1 MKKNRNKLLLY
12 HPSTP
17 YMFLLPALI
26 FFLAASYI
34 PIFSTMY
41 LSFHKWNILDPSKP
55 FVGLDNYISLFKDRT
70 FMISV
75 ENTLK
80 YVIGM
85 IAVGVPF
92 PLLLAIGATS
102 LIKPIKNFVF
112 LSFFIPLVSSMV
124 AVGLIWVW
132 IYHPSFGLMNIILET
147 LNLPTFNWLTDPK
160 TALLAIIIMSLWK
173 SIGYNMIIFLAGI
186 QSIPEMYYE
195 AAGIDGASGLQ
206 KFRFITLPLL
216 MPTTLFVFIT
226 TMIGS
231 FQVFTQVYVMTS
243 RAGQVPGGPAYSTRT
258 LVLHIYE
265 IGFTYL
271 RMGRAS
277 AIAMLFLIVILILTL
292 LQLRLFRKQ
301 FTY

>member
-1 MKKNRNKLLLY
+1 MKKNRNKLLY

-17 YMFLLPALI
+17 YIFLLPALI
-26 FFLAASYI
+26 FFLIASYI
-34 PIFSTMY
+34 PIFSTVY

-55 FVGLDNYISLFKDRT
+55 FVGLNNYISLFKDRT
-70 FMISV
+70 FMISM

-80 YVIGM
+80 YVIA
-85 IAVGVPF
+85 IIVVGVPL

-102 LIKPIKNFVF
+102 LIKSIKHFVF

-132 IYHPSFGLMNIILET
+132 IYHPLFGLMNIILET
-147 LNLPTFNWLTDPK
+147 LNLPTSNWLTDPK

-173 SIGYNMIIFLAGI
+173 SMGYNMIIFLAGI

-195 AAGIDGASGLQ
+195 AAGIDGASRLQ
-206 KFRFITLPLL
+206 NFRFITLPLL
-216 MPTTLFVFIT
+216 MPTTLFVLIT

-231 FQVFTQVYVMTS
+231 FQVFTQVYIMTS
-243 RAGQVPGGPAYSTRT
+243 RVGQVPGGPAYSTRT

-271 RMGRAS
+271 RMGKAS

-292 LQLRLFRKQ
+292 IQLRLFRKE